1 MSDMLQ
7 EFCDSRGASMRVD
20 AQAGVIRG
28 VKLLGLESRNGR
40 TYLPDTLAQAAR
52 LYEDA
57 KVNVNHPKGNP
68 AGPRDYQDRIGT
80 IRGVAMRA
88 GEGLFGDFHFNPKH
102 ALAEQLIWDAEHAPE
117 NVGFSHNVEARTSR
131 RGDRVVVEAILRV
144 QSVDL
149 VADPATTRGLFEWAG
164 IAGGKDGGGGEGD
177 SPIFAETKIGT
188 VPETKIGTVPET
200 KTGTV
205 PAETTKPLSLDDLKR
220 DYPELVESLR
230 QEQAA
235 EVGRLRQEVERIVA
249 MEAACRKH
257 AMARRLLR
265 EAGLPEPGDAK
276 GDSPIF
282 AETKIGTV
290 PDTKIGTVPL
300 AEVVCGGRFFESLLA
315 APDERTMRE
324 LVEERSRLVRTLSG
338 GQASG
343 GAPSGPQSREQH
355 LVYGVMALDAR
366 SFVEAIT

>member
-28 VKLLGLESRNGR
+28 VKVLGLESRNGR
-40 TYLPDTLAQAAR
+40 TYLPETLAQAAR

-80 IRGVAMRA
+80 IRGVAMRT

-149 VADPATTRGLFEWAG
+149 VADPATTRGLFESAEV
-164 IAGGKDGGGGEGD
+164 AGGKDGGGEGD
-177 SPIFAETKIGT
+177 SPIFAETKAGT
-188 VPETKIGTVPET
+188 VPTET
-200 KTGTV
+200 
-205 PAETTKPLSLDDLKR
+205 AKPLSLDDLKR
-220 DYPELVESLR
+220 DYPELVESIGR
-230 QEQAA
+230 EQAA
-235 EVGRLRQEVERIVA
+235 ELGRLRQEVARLA
-249 MEAACRKH
+249 ATEAAGRKR

-265 EAGLPEPGDAK
+265 EAGLPCPDTK

-282 AETKIGTV
+282 AETNIGTV
-290 PDTKIGTVPL
+290 PDTKIGTAPL
-300 AEVVCGGRFFESLLA
+300 AEVICSQRFLDSLLA
-315 APDERTMRE
+315 APDEPAMRE
-324 LVEERSRLVRTLSG
+324 LVEERSRLVRALSG
-338 GQASG
+338 GQTGG
-343 GAPSGPQSREQH
+343 GAPSGPRSREQQ
-355 LVYGVMALDAR
+355 LVYGVVAFDAK
-366 SFVEAIT
+366 SFVETIT